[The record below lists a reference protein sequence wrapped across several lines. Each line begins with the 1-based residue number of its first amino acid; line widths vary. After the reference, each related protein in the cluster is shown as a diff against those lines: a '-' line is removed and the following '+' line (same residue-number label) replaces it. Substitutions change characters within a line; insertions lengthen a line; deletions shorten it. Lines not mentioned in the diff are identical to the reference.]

1 MKEDFKVLI
10 SDEAKKKLKED
21 FSGKTL
27 RVYPKTKTWAGIIYK
42 IAQAEQKDDD
52 KIVYDED
59 FKIIMSSEDIEL
71 SYIEIDYV
79 NDWSGEEYTV
89 TAGF

>member
-1 MKEDFKVLI
+1 MKEDFKVFI
-10 SDEAKKKLKED
+10 TDEAQKKLKED

-27 RVYPKTKTWAGIIYK
+27 KVYPKTKTWAGIIYK
-42 IAQAEQKDDD
+42 IAQAEQQEDD
-52 KIVYDED
+52 IVVYDKD
-59 FKIIMSSEDIEL
+59 FRIIMSAADIEL